1 MLQLTWICSVSVSLL
16 IGYDYIMKYTTPQL
30 YRGFGFTADLSSSPF
45 HLNTQQIHATQSF
58 FFAGH
63 FISHQFSFLLFKNIV
78 CTAKFI
84 LLNSE
89 KIRQSN

>member
-1 MLQLTWICSVSVSLL
+1 V
-16 IGYDYIMKYTTPQL
+16 
-30 YRGFGFTADLSSSPF
+30 FAAAHDL
-45 HLNTQQIHATQSF
+45 NMCRTQQIHAMQSF

-63 FISHQFSFLLFKNIV
+63 FTSCQFSFLLFKNIAH
-78 CTAKFI
+78 TAKFI